1 MSTRF
6 KEERSLGEL
15 FRDLLDDTR
24 LLVRQEIELARTEM
38 SQKLSQY
45 AKDIAYI
52 GIAGAVAY
60 VGFMAIVAAA
70 IIGLGAV
77 IPMWLSA
84 LAVGVV
90 LALVGYLFA
99 RRGMNGM
106 KSRRLVPEQ
115 TVESLKEDKEW
126 AQGQIRR
133 NDGS

>member
-6 KEERSLGEL
+6 REERSLGEL
-15 FRDLLDDTR
+15 FTELLDDTR
-24 LLVRQEIELARTEM
+24 LLVRQEIELAKTEV
-38 SQKLSQY
+38 SQKLSGY
-45 AKDIAYI
+45 AKDAAYL

-84 LAVGVV
+84 LVVGVV

-106 KSRRLVPEQ
+106 KSRSIVPEQ

-133 NDGS
+133 NGGN